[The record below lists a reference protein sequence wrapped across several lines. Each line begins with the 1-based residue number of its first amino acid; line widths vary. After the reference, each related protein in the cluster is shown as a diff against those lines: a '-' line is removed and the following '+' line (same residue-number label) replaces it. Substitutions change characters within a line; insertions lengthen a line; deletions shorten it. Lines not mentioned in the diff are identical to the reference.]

1 MKWSNLLL
9 SGISVGALL
18 TLTIAC
24 EEECN
29 CPEVAIQNPKA
40 TRNLEDA
47 RPVRERLVSLM
58 DAQIRQLPT
67 VNRFVY
73 SPAMLPGGKRPS
85 MLHLLEDAVIEAGA
99 KDEAYANVE
108 AAELVTSIFNAL
120 VAAESAADL
129 LDINLSFSEETIED
143 DLFVFAIEAPKSQE
157 LNFTLH
163 DEEGFEKFADN
174 RFVINEG
181 NNYKAINL
189 KNLPTGSYIL
199 RLKNE
204 AEGKELVR
212 RIDLAHKE

>member
-1 MKWSNLLL
+1 MKWSSLLL
-9 SGISVGALL
+9 KGMSLGALL

-24 EEECN
+24 EQECN

-40 TRNLEDA
+40 TRNLDEA

-58 DAQIRQLPT
+58 EAQVSQLPT

-73 SPAMLPGGKRPS
+73 SPAMLPGGERPAT
-85 MLHLLEDAVIEAGA
+85 LDLLDDAAIEAGGQ
-99 KDEAYANVE
+99 DEAYANVE

-120 VAAESAADL
+120 VAAESSADIL
-129 LDINLSFSEETIED
+129 NINLSFSEEAIED
-143 DLFVFAIEAPKSQE
+143 DLFVFAIEAPKAQE

-189 KNLPTGSYIL
+189 KSLPTGSYIL
-199 RLKNE
+199 RLQNE
-204 AEGKELVR
+204 TEGKELVR
-212 RIDLAHKE
+212 RIDIANED